1 MMNKRGDIKMN
12 FEQLPEKMGRIEA
25 IVQGSDPVSFQILQS
40 VLNGEKEAHVLL
52 GRQLTRDEQEELNE
66 QDIEVIETEPCHY
79 SFYWNY

>member
-1 MMNKRGDIKMN
+1 MN

-66 QDIEVIETEPCHY
+66 QEIEVIETEPCHY